1 MGWTDSRIF
10 EQAMIN
16 PIARSVNAVT
26 APTSFVSLTA
36 TSEVF
41 VALYGNS
48 GTPDRTVAVGLTGYN
63 AATSAWVTA
72 NETTNTGGSAYS
84 AGGQA
89 LSTPGA
95 VTFAL
100 DTATTSI
107 CYHASPLVWTTAS
120 FTAFGCLVYDNV
132 ISGGT
137 VSKQGMCYNYFGGSQ
152 TVTTGTFTIN
162 WATVGG
168 TTAVFNIT
176 V

>member
-1 MGWTDSRIF
+1 ML
-10 EQAMIN
+10 N
-16 PIARSVNAVT
+16 PIARSVNAGT

-41 VALYGNS
+41 VALYASNTI
-48 GTPDRTVAVGLTGYN
+48 TPDATVVVTLTGYN
-63 AATSAWVTA
+63 TGQWVTGG
-72 NETTNTGGSAYS
+72 ESTGTGYS

-100 DTATTSI
+100 DTGSTSI
-107 CYHASPLVWTTAS
+107 CYHASSLVWTTSS

-137 VSKQGMCYNYFGGSQ
+137 VAKQGMCYNYFGGSQ

-162 WATVGG
+162 WATVGA
-168 TTAVFNIT
+168 TTAVFNI
-176 V
+176 VV

>member
-1 MGWTDSRIF
+1 ML
-10 EQAMIN
+10 N
-16 PIARSVNAVT
+16 PIGRAVNAGT

-36 TSEVF
+36 TSEVY

-48 GTPDRTVAVGLTGYN
+48 GTPDATALVGLTGYN
-63 AATSAWVTA
+63 ASTSAWVTA
-72 NETTNTGGSAYS
+72 NETTGTNYS

-95 VTFAL
+95 VTFIQDSSAF
-100 DTATTSI
+100 SI
-107 CYHASPLVWTTAS
+107 CYHASPLVWSTAS
-120 FTAFGCLVYDNV
+120 FTAYGCLVYDNV

-152 TVTTGTFTIN
+152 TVTTGTFTVN
-162 WATVGG
+162 WATVGA
-168 TTAVFNIT
+168 TTAVFNIA